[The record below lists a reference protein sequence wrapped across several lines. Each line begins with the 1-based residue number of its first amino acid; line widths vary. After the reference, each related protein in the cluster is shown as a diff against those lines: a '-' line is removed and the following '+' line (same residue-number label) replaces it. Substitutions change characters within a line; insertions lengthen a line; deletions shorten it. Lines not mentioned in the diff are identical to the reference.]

1 MNPAS
6 ARPGMDRLRVGL
18 WLFPAAA
25 LAWLVVARG
34 YEDSLMP
41 LLLMGAGWAAAAW
54 AAPAWHRIVGVLGFL
69 LAAVGVAWFYGFV
82 LWDGLPAFA
91 GLTVA
96 AACLVCA
103 VACGLAQPRALTA
116 GLALVAAGALL
127 WVVSDSG
134 EIEWEVGN
142 GLLLAGAILAASAS
156 WPRAVPESGETPSV
170 GPGRRAP

>member
-1 MNPAS
+1 
-6 ARPGMDRLRVGL
+6 MDRLRVGL

-25 LAWLVVARG
+25 LAWLLVARG
-34 YEDSLMP
+34 YDGDLLP
-41 LLLMGAGWAAAAW
+41 LLLMAVGWAAAAW
-54 AAPAWHRIVGVLGFL
+54 ATPAWHRVVGALGFVV
-69 LAAVGVAWFYGFV
+69 AAAGVALFYGFV

-91 GLTVA
+91 GLVVL

-103 VACGLAQPRALTA
+103 VACGLAQPKALTG

-134 EIEWEVGN
+134 AIEWEVGN

-156 WPRAVPESGETPSV
+156 WPRALPEAT
-170 GPGRRAP
+170 